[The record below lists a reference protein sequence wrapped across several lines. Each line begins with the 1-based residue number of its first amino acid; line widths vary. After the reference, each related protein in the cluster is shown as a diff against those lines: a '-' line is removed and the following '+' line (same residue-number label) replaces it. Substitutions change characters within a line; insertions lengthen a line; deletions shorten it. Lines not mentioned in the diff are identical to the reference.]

1 MCIIRRW
8 IRLLFGREFP
18 FEDLLALWDK
28 LFAEDPDLELI
39 DMICVSMLLRIRW
52 QCKMAFEIMES
63 NEANGTQ
70 CSMPTT
76 LWLLPYC

>member
-1 MCIIRRW
+1 MRVIRRW

-18 FEDLLALWDK
+18 FEDVLALWDK

-52 QCKMAFEIMES
+52 QCKMPFGIMKS
-63 NEANGTQ
+63 NEANRTQ
-70 CSMPTT
+70 YSMPTT
-76 LWLLPYC
+76 LWRLPYC